1 MSLKE
6 ALAGVKQGQADSESE
21 QNTRQPRRPDKTTTA
36 RAIGK
41 SSNKDYERLTVYV
54 LKTTKRD
61 AGRKWEDATRQDM
74 SDLVELLLTKY
85 LNT

>member
-6 ALAGVKQGQADSESE
+6 ALAGVKQGQAESE
-21 QNTRQPRRPDKTTTA
+21 PEQSTRKPQHPGKTTTA

-41 SSNKDYERLTVYV
+41 SSNDDYERLTVYV

-61 AGRKWEDATRQDM
+61 AGRKWEDATGKDM
-74 SDLVELLLTKY
+74 SDLVESLLTKY
-85 LNT
+85 LNA